1 VRETFELLGRQMTV
15 LDLSRPADARSPAV
29 VASRWRV
36 HAGPVQTLDGSPAA
50 GAGGEAVR
58 NIPLRWSMGDG
69 VVLDLR
75 DRCGEGPIT
84 ERACREQLD
93 RIEYRLKP
101 YDIVLLRVRP
111 LVAELPPASLHARLG
126 PSALAWIVEQG
137 IRVIGLDTASGGIE
151 RPGSLAAAAAHSARR
166 TGHDYYRID
175 GLCNLHRIPVAHGF
189 TVIAVP
195 VLSQPSS
202 GHASRVVALF
212 DGV

>member
-1 VRETFELLGRQMTV
+1 VRETFELLGRRMTV
-15 LDLSRPADARSPAV
+15 LDLSRPADSRRPAV
-29 VASRWRV
+29 AASRWRV
-36 HAGPVQTLDGSPAA
+36 HAGPVQTLDGPSAVPAT
-50 GAGGEAVR
+50 GAARG
-58 NIPLRWSMGDG
+58 IPLRWSMGDG

-75 DRCGEGPIT
+75 DRYGDGTGTAIT

-93 RIEYRLKP
+93 RIEYQLKP
-101 YDIVLLRVRP
+101 YDVVLLRVRP
-111 LVAELPPASLHARLG
+111 ASPHARLD

-137 IRVIGLDTASGGIE
+137 IRVIGLDTAGGGIE
-151 RPGSLAAAAAHSARR
+151 RSEPLAAVARSARR

-175 GLCNLHRIPVAHGF
+175 GLCNLNRIPVAHGF

-195 VLSQPSS
+195 VLSPPSS